1 MPTIQ
6 LSCGPVHTLA
16 IGVVYA
22 LPAVACRLRAQPV
35 TNILISNDGA
45 TFLGPTFD
53 ATGQTDV
60 VGGFIRDSV
69 GGALIKLGRY

>member
-1 MPTIQ
+1 MATTL
-6 LSCGPVHTLA
+6 LSLGPIHTLVA
-16 IGVVYA
+16 NQIYA
-22 LPAVACRLRAQPV
+22 LPAIACRLRAQPV

-53 ATGQTDV
+53 ATGQCDV

-69 GGALIKLGRY
+69 GGAQVKLGRY